1 MGFGGREHPV
11 ARIPLA
17 GVALTPATPLR
28 DENPDVAALFESAL
42 SSGDLDPR
50 EAVVLYL
57 ILEHRRGEKSKWQ
70 RYLDVL
76 PAQPAPLLSASDLSD
91 LRGTTLHR
99 AATSFRRRLPERF
112 REDLCPLLDKIL
124 DLGLGV
130 PATSPYPEFARFY
143 SAFWSRAIALPLR
156 APSETGE
163 ETLFQVREPENSWRG
178 RASCL
183 ASRHQISSPSL
194 GADPFSFSR
203 PLTSRRRTASFQASI
218 SRTTR
223 AGAPTPGGRWTET
236 SSKFSPPPHS
246 AREEIR
252 ISYGERGNE
261 ELMFQYGFCEDGN
274 ARDALLVDLGALG
287 REARAGSREEAE
299 FQARA
304 ERAQQL
310 GVSLR
315 CFLPA
320 SGVDWAEGKARGLPS
335 EFVGALELMVGG
347 SDVGAEPSF
356 GALTLATKLLQAACF
371 TLESED
377 EGTGTLEEDLR
388 LIERGGLEDLQRS
401 CVVYRAGQKKIARAY
416 LKLAQGELS
425 KRMKGPQ

>member
-1 MGFGGREHPV
+1 MAAAASSLLIPNHELGHKQTQEEEPHSSSKVTTVEQEAEERRRKLQDFASWLRESGADVEGLCFEEVPGMESEVGLFSKRRVPALGRAQRWAARVATLGFGGREHPV

-76 PAQPAPLLSASDLSD
+76 PTQPAPLLSASDLSD

-124 DLGLGV
+124 DLAGLGGARDRV
-130 PATSPYPEFARFY
+130 SYPEFARFY

-163 ETLFQVREPENSWRG
+163 ETLFQVRESENSWRS

-183 ASRHQISSPSL
+183 PRATRFRARLWALTRFHSPAHSL
-194 GADPFSFSR
+194 REGGLPGSR
-203 PLTSRRRTASFQASI
+203 P
-218 SRTTR
+218 
-223 AGAPTPGGRWTET
+223 
-236 SSKFSPPPHS
+236 
-246 AREEIR
+246 
-252 ISYGERGNE
+252 
-261 ELMFQYGFCEDGN
+261 
-274 ARDALLVDLGALG
+274 
-287 REARAGSREEAE
+287 
-299 FQARA
+299 
-304 ERAQQL
+304 
-310 GVSLR
+310 
-315 CFLPA
+315 
-320 SGVDWAEGKARGLPS
+320 
-335 EFVGALELMVGG
+335 
-347 SDVGAEPSF
+347 
-356 GALTLATKLLQAACF
+356 
-371 TLESED
+371 
-377 EGTGTLEEDLR
+377 
-388 LIERGGLEDLQRS
+388 
-401 CVVYRAGQKKIARAY
+401 
-416 LKLAQGELS
+416 
-425 KRMKGPQ
+425 

>member
-1 MGFGGREHPV
+1 MRLELEPMASSLIARLSARGVRGRLPIATAATTAIAPRRLLSQQGKADYSEAGTSQSQSQSGNTIRHLVLASGCLGLAAAASSLLIPNHELAHKQTQEEEPHSSSKVTTVEQEAEERRRKLQAFASWLRESGADVEGLCFEEVPEMESEVGLFSKRRVPALGRAQRWAARVATLGFGGREHPV

-28 DENPDVAALFESAL
+28 DENPDVTALFESAL

-124 DLGLGV
+124 DLAGLGGARDRV
-130 PATSPYPEFARFY
+130 SYPEFARFY

-246 AREEIR
+246 AR
-252 ISYGERGNE
+252 
-261 ELMFQYGFCEDGN
+261 
-274 ARDALLVDLGALG
+274 G
-287 REARAGSREEAE
+287 RR
-299 FQARA
+299 
-304 ERAQQL
+304 
-310 GVSLR
+310 
-315 CFLPA
+315 
-320 SGVDWAEGKARGLPS
+320 SG
-335 EFVGALELMVGG
+335 
-347 SDVGAEPSF
+347 
-356 GALTLATKLLQAACF
+356 
-371 TLESED
+371 
-377 EGTGTLEEDLR
+377 
-388 LIERGGLEDLQRS
+388 
-401 CVVYRAGQKKIARAY
+401 
-416 LKLAQGELS
+416 
-425 KRMKGPQ
+425 

>member
-1 MGFGGREHPV
+1 MRLELEPMASSLIARLSARGVRGRLPIATAATTAIAARRLLSQQGKADYSEAGTSQSPSGNTFRHLVLASGCLGLAAAASSLLIPNHELGHKQTQEEEPHSSSKVTTVEQEAEERRRKLQDFASWLRESGADVEGLCFEEVPGMESEVGLFSKRRVPALGRAQRWAARVATLGFGGREHPV

-76 PAQPAPLLSASDLSD
+76 PTQPAPLLSASDLSD

-124 DLGLGV
+124 DLAGLGGARDRV
-130 PATSPYPEFARFY
+130 SYPEFARFY

-163 ETLFQVREPENSWRG
+163 ETLFQVRESENSWRS

-183 ASRHQISSPSL
+183 PRATRFRARLWALTRFHSPAHSL
-194 GADPFSFSR
+194 REGGLPGSR
-203 PLTSRRRTASFQASI
+203 P
-218 SRTTR
+218 
-223 AGAPTPGGRWTET
+223 
-236 SSKFSPPPHS
+236 
-246 AREEIR
+246 
-252 ISYGERGNE
+252 
-261 ELMFQYGFCEDGN
+261 
-274 ARDALLVDLGALG
+274 
-287 REARAGSREEAE
+287 
-299 FQARA
+299 
-304 ERAQQL
+304 
-310 GVSLR
+310 
-315 CFLPA
+315 
-320 SGVDWAEGKARGLPS
+320 
-335 EFVGALELMVGG
+335 
-347 SDVGAEPSF
+347 
-356 GALTLATKLLQAACF
+356 
-371 TLESED
+371 
-377 EGTGTLEEDLR
+377 
-388 LIERGGLEDLQRS
+388 
-401 CVVYRAGQKKIARAY
+401 
-416 LKLAQGELS
+416 
-425 KRMKGPQ
+425 